1 MPHGRIPQAVA
12 AAPIPAAAGVGLRF
26 PHHDAVLDGTAKAA
40 WFEIHPEN
48 YLGDGVAG
56 EILDAVARDFPL
68 SFHATGLSLGAAD
81 GVDPGHLG
89 AIAELCRRFQ
99 PGLVSD
105 HLSWSSSGGMF
116 LPDLLPLP
124 YTREALDIFA
134 ANIARVQ
141 EALGRPILIENPS
154 VYLCFAHDEMGEGE
168 FLAELVRHTGCGVLL
183 DVNNVAVSAANLG
196 EAPGRRMQDMLA
208 ALPPAAI
215 GEIHLAGHAVRAL
228 PDGGVVLIDD
238 HGSRVTDAVWALYE
252 TVQRHIGPRPSLI
265 EWDTAIPAFAIL
277 ADEARIADGI
287 MDAASEVRHAAAG

>member
-1 MPHGRIPQAVA
+1 MPPGRIPQAVA

-26 PHHDAVLDGTAKAA
+26 PHHDAVLNGTARAA

-56 EILDAVARDFPL
+56 EILDGVARDFPL

-124 YTREALDIFA
+124 YTR
-134 ANIARVQ
+134 
-141 EALGRPILIENPS
+141 
-154 VYLCFAHDEMGEGE
+154 
-168 FLAELVRHTGCGVLL
+168 
-183 DVNNVAVSAANLG
+183 VNNVAVSAANLG
-196 EAPGRRMQDMLA
+196 EEPGRRLQNMLA

-215 GEIHLAGHAVRAL
+215 GEIHLAGHAVRPL
-228 PDGGVVLIDD
+228 PDGGAVLIDD
-238 HGSRVTDAVWALYE
+238 HGSRVSDAVWALYE
-252 TVQRHIGPRPSLI
+252 TVLRHIGPRPSLI
-265 EWDTAIPAFAIL
+265 EWDTAIPAFAVL

-287 MDAASEVRHAAAG
+287 MAAASEVRHAAAG